1 MTIYIIYT
9 ILVLFFVLLY
19 NADNITVKLRKTKML
34 FYKAKNNPDIIRD
47 ISLGFFINGVF
58 SMINANSYTA
68 FVGYAILTLGA
79 TVGIINAND
88 KKG

>member
-1 MTIYIIYT
+1 MMKK
-9 ILVLFFVLLY
+9 LFC
-19 NADNITVKLRKTKML
+19 
-34 FYKAKNNPDIIRD
+34 KAKTNPDIIRD

-58 SMINANSYTA
+58 STINADSFIA